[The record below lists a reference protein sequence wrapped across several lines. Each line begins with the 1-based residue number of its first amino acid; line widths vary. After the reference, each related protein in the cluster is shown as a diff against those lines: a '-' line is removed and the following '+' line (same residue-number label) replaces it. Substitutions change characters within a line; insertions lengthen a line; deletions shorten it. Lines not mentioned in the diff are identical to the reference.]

1 MAQKSTKSRKGR
13 SGGGRVT
20 PKGGASA
27 ARRSGSPRSS
37 TPHDKVEEHTSS
49 RYTPPIPRSA
59 RSSPPWW
66 PVLLFG
72 LLGLGMLIIIL
83 DYSGV
88 LPGTP
93 NNWMLL
99 PALACI
105 SGGLFAAMNYR

>member
-13 SGGGRVT
+13 GSGGRVT
-20 PKGGASA
+20 PKGGASTA
-27 ARRSGSPRSS
+27 KRSGTPRPSAS
-37 TPHDKVEEHTSS
+37 HGKTEEHASG
-49 RYTPPIPRSA
+49 RYTPPIPQSA
-59 RSSPPWW
+59 KSSPPWW
-66 PVLLFG
+66 PVLMFG

-99 PALACI
+99 PSLACI